1 MEVEGCRVRSTLKCD
16 KTCSGSATVYR
27 EEDISVSMQTHT
39 PKEDGACV
47 GTEMSVQQHV
57 PICRTSNLNPPRLT
71 SRRSQPPLAP
81 SVPLSRFASPVG
93 GGSAFYVR
101 CHRAKKGSKKG
112 VKKVS
117 VPAIVEYCLD
127 SQVRGE
133 SIGDMARKL
142 RVQYPGAIYHVIN
155 RGDRREPIFKDDQD
169 HRRFLETLGEACG
182 KTGWQV
188 HAYCLMLN
196 HFHLVLETPNA
207 NLVAGMKWFLGT
219 YTSRFNR
226 RHKLFGHLFSGRYKS
241 LIVDGSGDG
250 YLRTVCDYVHLN
262 PIRANL
268 LQPEQ
273 PLQAYRWSSYPE
285 YLKRAGQRASWLR
298 VDRVLGELGIQRD
311 DTAGRKLFA
320 QAMEERRGK
329 DKPGEWK
336 LLRRGW
342 FLGGAQLR
350 EQVLEM
356 MGCGMGAHHGGEEKQ
371 EADEQKA
378 QRLVLEELEKRGWTE
393 QDLKQRRKTDA
404 LKVKMA
410 ARLRSETVMTL
421 NWIARRLQMGCRH
434 TVANCLKG

>member
-1 MEVEGCRVRSTLKCD
+1 
-16 KTCSGSATVYR
+16 
-27 EEDISVSMQTHT
+27 
-39 PKEDGACV
+39 
-47 GTEMSVQQHV
+47 
-57 PICRTSNLNPPRLT
+57 
-71 SRRSQPPLAP
+71 
-81 SVPLSRFASPVG
+81 
-93 GGSAFYVR
+93 
-101 CHRAKKGSKKG
+101 
-112 VKKVS
+112 
-117 VPAIVEYCLD
+117 
-127 SQVRGE
+127 
-133 SIGDMARKL
+133 MARKL
-142 RVQYPGAIYHVIN
+142 RVQYPGAIYHVMN

-320 QAMEERRGK
+320 HAMEERRGK

-336 LLRRGW
+336 LVRRGW

-356 MGCGMGAHHGGEEKQ
+356 MGCGMGSHHGGEEKQ

-421 NWIARRLQMGCRH
+421 DWIARRLQMGCRH